1 MEGGVMDDNRRE
13 QLRQI
18 AIAAQTGHFAPHVF
32 GSQDHVEVLAQMLEE
47 AVEAIPD
54 EEDDDE

>member
-1 MEGGVMDDNRRE
+1 MDDNRRE